1 MCTYVLAKRKFRD
14 AKSLLKAVVKDDY
27 FMERVKAAKL
37 L

>member
-14 AKSLLKAVVKDDY
+14 AKRLLKAVIKDDY